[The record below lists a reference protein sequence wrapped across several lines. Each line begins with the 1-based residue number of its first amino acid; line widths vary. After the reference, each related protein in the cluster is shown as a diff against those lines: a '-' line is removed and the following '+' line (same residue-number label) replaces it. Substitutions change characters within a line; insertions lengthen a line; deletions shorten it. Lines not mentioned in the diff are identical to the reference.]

1 MEFVVKAF
9 TVGDERSF
17 DQDPRFGLS
26 VLSEI
31 ASRALSTA
39 LNDPGTAIDV
49 IGRAVRVLSVW
60 SGHAEDDGEAEV
72 LYPRLRVRP
81 VELDDLFDDIF
92 TPIARDGAGVVEVH
106 IRLQKALLIL
116 GRMEGES
123 FRDNAVRHSRLAL
136 ERAEAALAI
145 EHDKAILRSLSEQV
159 GQLMPEPGRA

>member
-1 MEFVVKAF
+1 MESVVKAF

-31 ASRALSTA
+31 ASRALSAA

-116 GRMEGES
+116 GRMEARVSGTMRCATRGWRWS
-123 FRDNAVRHSRLAL
+123 GPRRRWRSSTTRQSCAACRSRSA
-136 ERAEAALAI
+136 
-145 EHDKAILRSLSEQV
+145 S
-159 GQLMPEPGRA
+159 

>member
-1 MEFVVKAF
+1 M
-9 TVGDERSF
+9 
-17 DQDPRFGLS
+17 
-26 VLSEI
+26 
-31 ASRALSTA
+31 
-39 LNDPGTAIDV
+39 
-49 IGRAVRVLSVW
+49 
-60 SGHAEDDGEAEV
+60 

-145 EHDKAILRSLSEQV
+145 EQDKAILRSLSEQV